1 MAGKIWEFLSW
12 VIPVLC
18 ALMVIGRHGQCW
30 WRQKWKVPMI
40 CVKCLGLFSVP
51 PLFLVWQFRKK
62 RKKKNMLPFRSQA
75 LISLVTHTASILEK
89 VFEYTPNQTLFHFNR
104 TRQERKSTTLEWRR
118 NALSGYVRE
127 PSGVL
132 TLTVL
137 SSSYHTVPYTA
148 FLTDFTPTNS
158 AIRII
163 PSYVKSWSTAIN
175 RRGSRIYLFKA
186 SIFKSFLFLSFLK
199 GNTQVVPFHVWYR
212 LDRVCPLELSRYTNN
227 QILLHQD
234 QHIIGKATLS
244 SSPWHHSF
252 PPYPQPSVAQL
263 SSCSPE
269 LQESERGPADGSQ
282 QWSA

>member
-1 MAGKIWEFLSW
+1 
-12 VIPVLC
+12 
-18 ALMVIGRHGQCW
+18 
-30 WRQKWKVPMI
+30 
-40 CVKCLGLFSVP
+40 
-51 PLFLVWQFRKK
+51 
-62 RKKKNMLPFRSQA
+62 MLPFRSQA
-75 LISLVTHTASILEK
+75 LISLVTHTESILEK

-137 SSSYHTVPYTA
+137 SCSYHTVPYTA
-148 FLTDFTPTNS
+148 FLTDFTPMNS

-252 PPYPQPSVAQL
+252 PPYPQPSVALQL
-263 SSCSPE
+263 LTWITRVRAGACRWFTTVVCLNILSCTPLTHFTLKSLPCSDKSMG
-269 LQESERGPADGSQ
+269 QYVCVQ
-282 QWSA
+282 VI